1 MVKNYTKSKSNNP
14 QKPSNRNRF
23 DLFYFNGNDHAGDKA
38 GNVAELSLYE
48 HDRIEVDIVA
58 NGKGLIWTRS
68 WKQIAVA

>member
-1 MVKNYTKSKSNNP
+1 
-14 QKPSNRNRF
+14 
-23 DLFYFNGNDHAGDKA
+23 LFYFNGNDHAGDKA